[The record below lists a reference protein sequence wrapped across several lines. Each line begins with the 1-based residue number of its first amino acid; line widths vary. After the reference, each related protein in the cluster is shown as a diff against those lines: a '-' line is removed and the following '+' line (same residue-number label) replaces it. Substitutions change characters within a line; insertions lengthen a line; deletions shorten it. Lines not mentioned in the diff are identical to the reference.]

1 MKLTTDSLDYD
12 RKKQSMMTDD
22 IVNIERDNMT
32 TTAKGA
38 KGEMNMKKVSLEKDV
53 RLDINPKETPKQG
66 DPVTEKIVITCDGPL
81 EVDYQKNIAYFNNNV
96 KVERDQATIYSDIM
110 HVYFNMGGSKDNAA
124 EPQNNEKEK
133 PGSDPAALMGG
144 SINKIVA
151 KGNVKIVRGQNVSYS
166 RVLYFIQPRGWIRMH
181 LLEVKGLSKSYDG
194 KQVVKGVDLLVKR
207 GEIVG
212 LLGPNGAGK
221 TTTFY
226 MIVGIIP
233 PNSGKI
239 VFDNN
244 DITNLPIH
252 ERARFGIGYLSQE
265 ASIFRKLTVE
275 ENIMAILETLPI
287 NRAERLRRLKNLLEE
302 LNIAHLASHKAF
314 TLSGGERR
322 RLEITRAL
330 VTNPSFILLDEPFS
344 GIDPIVVN
352 EAQEIIKELKE
363 KGLGI
368 LLTDHNVR
376 ETLSITDRA
385 YLIAEGRILISGSA
399 QELIND
405 PQARQIYLGE
415 NFSM

>member
-1 MKLTTDSLDYD
+1 
-12 RKKQSMMTDD
+12 
-22 IVNIERDNMT
+22 
-32 TTAKGA
+32 
-38 KGEMNMKKVSLEKDV
+38 
-53 RLDINPKETPKQG
+53 
-66 DPVTEKIVITCDGPL
+66 
-81 EVDYQKNIAYFNNNV
+81 
-96 KVERDQATIYSDIM
+96 
-110 HVYFNMGGSKDNAA
+110 
-124 EPQNNEKEK
+124 
-133 PGSDPAALMGG
+133 
-144 SINKIVA
+144 
-151 KGNVKIVRGQNVSYS
+151 
-166 RVLYFIQPRGWIRMH
+166 MH
-181 LLEVKGLSKSYDG
+181 LLETKGLSKSYNG
-194 KQVVKGVDLLVKR
+194 RRVVQGVDILVKR

-239 VFDNN
+239 TFDNY

-252 ERARFGIGYLSQE
+252 GRSRFGIGYLSQE
-265 ASIFRKLTVE
+265 PSVFRKLTVAQ
-275 ENIMAILETLPI
+275 NIKAILETLPI
-287 NRAERLRRLKNLLEE
+287 GRQERIHRLESLLEE
-302 LNIAHLASHKAF
+302 LGISHLANNKAY

-352 EAQEIIKELKE
+352 EAQEIIRKLKE

-385 YLIAEGRILISGSA
+385 YLIAEGKIIISGSA
-399 QELIND
+399 SDLINN
-405 PQARQIYLGE
+405 PKARQIYLGE
-415 NFSM
+415 TFRM

>member
-1 MKLTTDSLDYD
+1 
-12 RKKQSMMTDD
+12 
-22 IVNIERDNMT
+22 
-32 TTAKGA
+32 
-38 KGEMNMKKVSLEKDV
+38 
-53 RLDINPKETPKQG
+53 
-66 DPVTEKIVITCDGPL
+66 
-81 EVDYQKNIAYFNNNV
+81 
-96 KVERDQATIYSDIM
+96 
-110 HVYFNMGGSKDNAA
+110 
-124 EPQNNEKEK
+124 
-133 PGSDPAALMGG
+133 
-144 SINKIVA
+144 
-151 KGNVKIVRGQNVSYS
+151 
-166 RVLYFIQPRGWIRMH
+166 MH
-181 LLEVKGLSKSYDG
+181 LLEIKGISKSYDG
-194 KQVVKGVDLLVKR
+194 RQVVKGVDLVVKR

-226 MIVGIIP
+226 MVVGVIP
-233 PNSGKI
+233 PNSGSI
-239 VFDNN
+239 IFDNQ
-244 DITNLPIH
+244 DITGLPIH

-265 ASIFRKLTVE
+265 PSVFRKLTVE

-287 NRAERLRRLKNLLEE
+287 NSAERKRRLEGLLSE
-302 LNIAHLASHKAF
+302 LNIAHLAKNKSF

-385 YLIAEGRILISGSA
+385 YLIADGKILISGTA
-399 QELIND
+399 EDLINN
-405 PQARQIYLGE
+405 PQAREIYLGE
-415 NFSM
+415 KFRM